1 MESTDVLVIGSGIAG
16 LCAAIEAARTGATVA
31 VASAGKTMSG
41 SSFFP
46 GTWGLGLIGPV
57 NEDDEQD
64 LIDTIQT
71 VGGGVADPELVQTF
85 VHSIPQAIEWLEQD
99 LGVELQ
105 RPQSAESAQQKQFIP
120 CFDHKTRMWRGLTR
134 KPLED
139 ALTTRIE
146 SLGIRLL
153 PAMSLS
159 TLLRTRTAESPEP
172 CSTTLPKIES
182 CPLLPR
188 PRSSQPVAQAACS
201 SAALRRLMCSAPRRP
216 SHWRTAH
223 RLLI

>member
-16 LCAAIEAARTGATVA
+16 LCAAIEAARAGATVA

-64 LIDTIQT
+64 LIDTIQA
-71 VGGGVADPELVQTF
+71 VGGGVADPTLVQTF
-85 VHSIPQAIEWLEQD
+85 VHGIPQAIQWLEQD

-120 CFDHKTRMWRGLTR
+120 CFDHKTRNWRGLTR

-139 ALTTRIE
+139 ACTAQIK

-153 PAMSLS
+153 PRHELID
-159 TLLRTRTAESPEP
+159 LVED
-172 CSTTLPKIES
+172 TTG
-182 CPLLPR
+182 
-188 PRSSQPVAQAACS
+188 
-201 SAALRRLMCSAPRRP
+201 
-216 SHWRTAH
+216 
-223 RLLI
+223 

>member
-57 NEDDEQD
+57 DEGDEQD

-71 VGGGVADPELVQTF
+71 VGGGVADLELVQTV
-85 VHSIPQAIEWLEQD
+85 VHGIPQAIEWLEQD

-139 ALTTRIE
+139 ALTARLVIQQQEIVALGVSNAKVHELGEIEFVLPSYKTNDVRIFCLQLIVIIE
-146 SLGIRLL
+146 RLL
-153 PAMSLS
+153 FCAVVFDYDKLEIVV
-159 TLLRTRTAESPEP
+159 R
-172 CSTTLPKIES
+172 
-182 CPLLPR
+182 
-188 PRSSQPVAQAACS
+188 
-201 SAALRRLMCSAPRRP
+201 
-216 SHWRTAH
+216 
-223 RLLI
+223 

>member
-16 LCAAIEAARTGATVA
+16 LCAAIEAARTGATVT

-99 LGVELQ
+99 LALSSSV
-105 RPQSAESAQQKQFIP
+105 
-120 CFDHKTRMWRGLTR
+120 R
-134 KPLED
+134 KALRAPSKSNLSPV
-139 ALTTRIE
+139 LTTRRACGAA
-146 SLGIRLL
+146 S
-153 PAMSLS
+153 PVSP
-159 TLLRTRTAESPEP
+159 LRT
-172 CSTTLPKIES
+172 L
-182 CPLLPR
+182 
-188 PRSSQPVAQAACS
+188 
-201 SAALRRLMCSAPRRP
+201 
-216 SHWRTAH
+216 
-223 RLLI
+223 